1 MRQQPLDSA
10 KCRALK
16 AELSSQPASQIIPI
30 EKFFDGNDD
39 PASIGCNLSS
49 HPGIERFR
57 EILEGLVNRSDIAAV
72 YARISEVDPG
82 PGCWPFTDTILIVGT
97 ISPEELRDVLIEL
110 EPDEIGAAEDFGV
123 SPFIGE
129 EHGLPVLAAWWD

>member
-1 MRQQPLDSA
+1 MQESPTDSV
-10 KCRALK
+10 KCKALK
-16 AELSSQPASQIIPI
+16 AALAGRPEGQIIPI

-57 EILEGLVNRSDIAAV
+57 EILQGLVTRSDIAAV

-82 PGCWPFTDTILIVGT
+82 PGSWPFTDTILIVGT
-97 ISPEELRDVLIEL
+97 ISPEELRDLLIEL
-110 EPDEIGAAEDFGV
+110 EPDEIAPAADFGV
-123 SPFIGE
+123 APSIGQK
-129 EHGLPVLAAWWD
+129 HGLPALAAWWD